1 LAKVVAFVLIVA
13 DIGKEHDIISQLK
26 KIKGV
31 IEPRTV
37 YGEFDVIARI
47 ETDDM
52 HSLDEVVTKVRKISS
67 VIRTVTLISS

>member
-1 LAKVVAFVLIVA
+1 MAKVVAFVLIVA
-13 DIGKEHDIISQLK
+13 DIGKEHDIISQMK
-26 KIKGV
+26 KIKG
-31 IEPRTV
+31 ILEPRTV

-52 HSLDEVVTKVRKISS
+52 RSLDEAVTKVRKISS

>member
-1 LAKVVAFVLIVA
+1 MLIVA
-13 DIGKEHDIISQLK
+13 DIGKEHDIISQMK
-26 KIKGV
+26 KIKG
-31 IEPRTV
+31 ILEPRTV

-52 HSLDEVVTKVRKISS
+52 RSLDEAVTKVRKISS